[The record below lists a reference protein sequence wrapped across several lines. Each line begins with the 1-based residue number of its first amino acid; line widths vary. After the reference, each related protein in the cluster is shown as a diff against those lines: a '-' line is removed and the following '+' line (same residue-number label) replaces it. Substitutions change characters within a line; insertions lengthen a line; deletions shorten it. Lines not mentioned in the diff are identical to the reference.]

1 MDMVFDKYPREIFPF
16 DFETFKKSCEEGMI
30 CEQVTTNC
38 ITGKAEYM
46 TETRDLDR
54 LLRICRASS
63 SMPLV
68 CPIVNIDDIPY
79 LDGGLADSI
88 PIRHALRQSADK
100 IVVILTRNP
109 GYRKPP
115 MTKGMAKLYRRAY
128 SKYPEAVKTMI
139 RRNYIY
145 NKELELIEKLEHED
159 RIFVLRPLVPP
170 VSRLEQDCDV
180 LREFYEHGY
189 HLMKRNYENLM
200 RYLES

>member
-1 MDMVFDKYPREIFPF
+1 MIETQ
-16 DFETFKKSCEEGMI
+16 DF
-30 CEQVTTNC
+30 
-38 ITGKAEYM
+38 
-46 TETRDLDR
+46 DR

-63 SMPLV
+63 SMPLL
-68 CPIVNIDDIPY
+68 CPMVNIDDVPY

-88 PIRHALRQSADK
+88 PIRHALHQNNEK

-109 GYRKPP
+109 GYRKKS

-128 SKYPEAVKTMI
+128 GKYPEAVKTII
-139 RRNYIY
+139 RRNYMY
-145 NKELELIEKLEHED
+145 NKELELIEKLEHEG
-159 RIFVLRPLVPP
+159 RIFVLRPLVPT

-200 RYLES
+200 KYLEN